1 MLNILTLYLEN
12 HITLMHFIGQ
22 HKIYMD
28 ITKEQ
33 NLTQNFMKLAC
44 QLWNEATEGRTTPSW
59 HFNREGNSFTKGLS
73 MCPNDTHLLGMW
85 TYVHR
90 QSLFSLSHVDIVF
103 PPEIPKDYIQRF

>member
-28 ITKEQ
+28 ITEEQ

-44 QLWNEATEGRTTPSW
+44 QLWNEATKGRTTPSW
-59 HFNREGNSFTKGLS
+59 HFNKEGNSFTKGLS
-73 MCPNDTHLLGMW
+73 MCPNDTCLLRMW
-85 TYVHR
+85 TYALGEALGLGEG
-90 QSLFSLSHVDIVF
+90 QALA
-103 PPEIPKDYIQRF
+103 